1 MPGDIL
7 LCGHTHV
14 PAWEDK
20 GRYRYYNPGSV
31 SITKEGSER
40 GYMML
45 EDGMFIWKKLD
56 GETYHRA

>member
-1 MPGDIL
+1 ML
-7 LCGHTHV
+7 
-14 PAWEDK
+14 
-20 GRYRYYNPGSV
+20 V
-31 SITKEGSER
+31 SIPKEGSER